1 LAHIFNYLFGVFNC
15 PLGVGPSVVIR
26 RGALRAVERGALA
39 VVLIG
44 SLARGDYTAF
54 SDADVVVVV
63 AEDERRPVDRV
74 ADFLDPTLPVD
85 VEPRV
90 YTVEELRAMAARGSR
105 IVEKIKRGVV
115 LAGALP
121 PI

>member
-1 LAHIFNYLFGVFNC
+1 MCAKLFTLDVDKVLAELKNY
-15 PLGVGPSVVIR
+15 
-26 RGALRAVERGALA
+26 ALRAVERGALA

-63 AEDERRPVDRV
+63 AEDKRRPVDRV
-74 ADFLDPTLPVD
+74 VDFLDPTLPVD
-85 VEPRV
+85 VAPRV

-105 IVEKIKRGVV
+105 IVEEIRRGVV